1 MVEVVLRRDVVLV
14 ATRWACEVELGS
26 EGNVR
31 VVERNEPKA
40 EELGDVEEENHVG
53 GVVGDTVDFELDL
66 GAQELVPFVNGVN
79 QIATAFE

>member
-1 MVEVVLRRDVVLV
+1 MVEVVLRRDVVFV
-14 ATRWACEVELGS
+14 AIRWACEVELGS

-53 GVVGDTVDFELDL
+53 GIVGCGWYHD
-66 GAQELVPFVNGVN
+66 
-79 QIATAFE
+79 

>member
-53 GVVGDTVDFELDL
+53 GVVGCGRHD
-66 GAQELVPFVNGVN
+66 
-79 QIATAFE
+79 